1 MVILHIVCLMF
12 VITRLAEVKP
22 LDDLK
27 DIVTLF
33 FKFLCLNTQKLQLK
47 ARHTEKISEI
57 CTEDICITQRHC
69 EERCKFILGF
79 ISKFARRLVSL
90 NRWLPLLCP

>member
-1 MVILHIVCLMF
+1 MF
-12 VITRLAEVKP
+12 VITSFFAEVKP

-33 FKFLCLNTQKLQLK
+33 FNFCLNTQKLPLK
-47 ARHTEKISEI
+47 ARNTEKISEI

-69 EERCKFILGF
+69 AERCKFIICF
-79 ISKFARRLVSL
+79 IMLLAFARRLVSL
-90 NRWLPLLCP
+90 NQWLPLLCP